1 MKKLTVIK
9 PESKAKKPFKTG
21 SDWLRGSNFE
31 KLSLSPSEVVATA
44 KRTHKALGISS
55 CISQIAVS
63 DRGNYYTVSCC

>member
-21 SDWLRGSNFE
+21 GDWLRGSNFE
-31 KLSLSPSEVVATA
+31 KLRLSPSEVVATA
-44 KRTHKALGISS
+44 KQTHKMLGISS

>member
-9 PESKAKKPFKTG
+9 PESKEKKPLKTG

-44 KRTHKALGISS
+44 KRTHKALGIAN
-55 CISQIAVS
+55 CISQIAVI
-63 DRGNYYTVSCC
+63 DRGDYYTVSCC

>member
-31 KLSLSPSEVVATA
+31 KLNLSPSEVVATA
-44 KRTHKALGISS
+44 KRTHKMLGISG

-63 DRGNYYTVSCC
+63 DRGDYYTVSCC

>member
-1 MKKLTVIK
+1 MKKLIVIK

-44 KRTHKALGISS
+44 KRTHKALGISN

-63 DRGNYYTVSCC
+63 DRGDYYTVSCC

>member
-31 KLSLSPSEVVATA
+31 KLILSPSEVVTTA
-44 KRTHKALGISS
+44 KRTHKSLGIAN
-55 CISQIAVS
+55 CISQIAVT
-63 DRGNYYTVSCC
+63 DRGDYYTVSCC

>member
-44 KRTHKALGISS
+44 KQTHKMLGISR
-55 CISQIAVS
+55 CVSQIAVT
-63 DRGNYYTVSCC
+63 DRGDYYTVSCC